1 MRDNSAKIHLICA
14 KAQEAFKLE
23 KRLLIAVPNLQAAQY
38 IDALLWRTP
47 PESFIPHIISDT
59 PVAEWIAITMQEQHN
74 INQAPCLFNLCPL
87 PSTLYQQ
94 VEEVYDLFDETHP
107 QKTESSQQRLHFY
120 QAKGLLVKHEKEF
133 FQLMR

>member
-1 MRDNSAKIHLICA
+1 VRDNSAKIQLICT
-14 KAQEAFKLE
+14 KAQEAVKYE

-59 PVAEWIAITMQEQHN
+59 PITEWIAITMQEQCN
-74 INQAPCLFNLCPL
+74 VNQATRLFNLCPS
-87 PSTLYQQ
+87 PSALYQQ

-107 QKTESSQQRLHFY
+107 QKTELSQQRLRHY
-120 QAKGLLVKHEKEF
+120 QAKGLLTLHSRIN
-133 FQLMR
+133 QI